1 MEITNAVVWAAAE
14 AAFSAFKLHVSKQAP
29 LDLVTIDALKICGR
43 VPSIKK
49 ALREELIDHYN
60 SPVGEQERIKS
71 PYYEMPVEDVV
82 DLLMRE
88 IG

>member
-1 MEITNAVVWAAAE
+1 MNEIARAAAE
-14 AAFSAFKLHVSKQAP
+14 AAFVAFQTYVSKQRP
-29 LDLVTIDALKICGR
+29 LDHSIIQSLKVCGAF
-43 VPSIKK
+43 PAIKK
-49 ALREELIDHYN
+49 ALRLELIDHYN